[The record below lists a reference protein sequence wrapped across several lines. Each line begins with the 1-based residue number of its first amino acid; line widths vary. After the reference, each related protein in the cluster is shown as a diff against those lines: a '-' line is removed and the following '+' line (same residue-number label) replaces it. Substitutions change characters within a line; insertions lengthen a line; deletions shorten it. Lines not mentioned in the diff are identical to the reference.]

1 VLFVLG
7 EFIELFDDI
16 QQNKVRGKV
25 VFHYYAF
32 HGPAIVHLIA
42 PVAVLV
48 ATLTTFGL
56 LSRRNEITAMK
67 AGGVSLYRATLPVV
81 VFGIVVSLTLFSLGE
96 FLLPQTNLVADQDFN
111 TIKGR
116 PPKSSSYLDRRW
128 MLGSDGRLY
137 NYDYALPGPG
147 PQGITLF
154 GLTVYDVDPRRWD
167 LRDRLFA
174 ARAEWREDQ
183 GTYDLQRGW
192 RRSFGDH
199 AAFRTFSEVRSRELE
214 PPSYFR
220 QEERAPGTFR
230 FDQLREHI
238 ARIEALGL
246 DAVKLRVQLHK
257 KLAFPLVGVVMTLIG
272 IPFSFTV
279 GKRGALYGIGVSIV
293 IGILYWACL
302 GICEAL
308 GNNALLPPLLAAWA
322 PNLLFGAAGLY
333 LMLTLET

>member
-1 VLFVLG
+1 
-7 EFIELFDDI
+7 
-16 QQNKVRGKV
+16 
-25 VFHYYAF
+25 
-32 HGPAIVHLIA
+32 
-42 PVAVLV
+42 VAVLV